1 MDYAKF
7 IKPKEVVIDGET
19 YAISQIPAL
28 ESQEIYREVAK
39 SYRENGPIG
48 FTMLSK
54 GVVRAILAYVAIR
67 VDDNWFS
74 LDTETR
80 INGYLGGK
88 NAVMARLCVSMVKE
102 NWGFLTDGS
111 LLDVLGLEEA
121 VESES

>member
-7 IKPKEVVIDGET
+7 IKPREVVLDGET

-28 ESQEIYREVAK
+28 EAQEIYREVAK
-39 SYRENGPIG
+39 SYSEHGPIG
-48 FTMLSK
+48 FTMLSQ
-54 GVVRAILAYVAIR
+54 GAVRAILAYVAAR

-80 INGYLGGK
+80 INGYLQGK
-88 NAVMARLCVSMVKE
+88 KAVQARLLVLMIKE

-111 LLDVLGLEEA
+111 LLDVLGLEGA
-121 VESES
+121 KESES

>member
-1 MDYAKF
+1 MDYMKF
-7 IKPKEVVIDGET
+7 IKPKEVVLDGET

-28 ESQEIYREVAK
+28 EAQEIYREVAK
-39 SYRENGPIG
+39 SYKDNGIIG
-48 FTMLSK
+48 FTMLSQ
-54 GVVRAILAYVAIR
+54 GIVRAILAYVAVR

-80 INGYLGGK
+80 INGYLQGK
-88 NAVMARLCVSMVKE
+88 KAVQARLLVLMIKE

-121 VESES
+121 EESES

>member
-28 ESQEIYREVAK
+28 EAQEIYREVAK
-39 SYRENGPIG
+39 SYKEYGHIG
-48 FTMLSK
+48 LTMLPT
-54 GVVRAILAYVAIR
+54 GVVRAILSYVAIR
-67 VDDNWFS
+67 VDDNWFP

-80 INGYLGGK
+80 INGYMKGK
-88 NAVMARLCVSMVKE
+88 NVVMARLCVTMVKE

>member
-28 ESQEIYREVAK
+28 EAQEIYREVAK
-39 SYRENGPIG
+39 SYKDYGHIG
-48 FTMLSK
+48 LTMLPT
-54 GVVRAILAYVAIR
+54 GVVRAILSYVAIR

-80 INGYLGGK
+80 INGYMKGK
-88 NAVMARLCVSMVKE
+88 NAVLARLCVAMVKE

>member
-1 MDYAKF
+1 MDYTKF
-7 IKPKEVVIDGET
+7 IKPKEVVLDGET

-28 ESQEIYREVAK
+28 EAQEIYREVAK
-39 SYRENGPIG
+39 SYSEHGPIG
-48 FTMLSK
+48 FTMLSQ
-54 GVVRAILAYVAIR
+54 GVMRAILAYVAIR

-80 INGYLGGK
+80 INGYLQGK
-88 NAVMARLCVSMVKE
+88 KAVQARLLVLMIKE

-121 VESES
+121 KESES

>member
-1 MDYAKF
+1 MDYTKF
-7 IKPKEVVIDGET
+7 IKPKEVVLDGET

-28 ESQEIYREVAK
+28 EAQEIYREVAK
-39 SYRENGPIG
+39 SYKDHGLIG
-48 FTMLSK
+48 FTMLSQ
-54 GVVRAILAYVAIR
+54 GTVREILAYVAVR

-80 INGYLGGK
+80 INGYLQGK
-88 NAVMARLCVSMVKE
+88 KAVQARLLVLMIKE

-121 VESES
+121 EESES

>member
-1 MDYAKF
+1 MDYTKF
-7 IKPKEVVIDGET
+7 IKPKEVVLEGET

-28 ESQEIYREVAK
+28 EAQEIYREVAK
-39 SYRENGPIG
+39 SYKDHGLIG
-48 FTMLSK
+48 FTMLSQ
-54 GVVRAILAYVAIR
+54 GIVRAILAYVAVR

-80 INGYLGGK
+80 INGYLQGK
-88 NAVMARLCVSMVKE
+88 KTVQARLLVLMIKE

-121 VESES
+121 EESES

>member
-1 MDYAKF
+1 MDYTKF
-7 IKPKEVVIDGET
+7 IKPKEVVLDGET

-28 ESQEIYREVAK
+28 EAQEIYREVAK
-39 SYRENGPIG
+39 SYSEHGLIG
-48 FTMLSK
+48 FTMLSQ
-54 GVVRAILAYVAIR
+54 GTVRAILAYVAVR

-80 INGYLGGK
+80 INGYLQGK
-88 NAVMARLCVSMVKE
+88 KAVQARLLVLMIKE

-121 VESES
+121 KESES